1 MKNRHGA
8 LRRREP
14 PMTLELIGLLEYRR
28 TEFERKFGRPAA
40 PGEPLFFDPGADEP
54 RRLMHEQARDAERAV
69 IALTG
74 LPVKMAAG
82 LVAKW

>member
-8 LRRREP
+8 QRRREP

-28 TEFERKFGRPAA
+28 TEFERKFGRPPV
-40 PGEPLFFDPGADEP
+40 PGEPLFFDPEADEP
-54 RRLMHEQARDAERAV
+54 RRLLDDQARDAERAV
-69 IALTG
+69 VALTG
-74 LPVKMAAG
+74 LPVKMAAS